1 MQAAVRIGHLGA
13 RFREMAIYSLDTP
26 HRALIYNASIFVA
39 SHHRHNN
46 DDGFFLIFLHS
57 LALL

>member
-1 MQAAVRIGHLGA
+1 MQAAARIGHLGA

-26 HRALIYNASIFVA
+26 HRALIYNASAFVA
-39 SHHRHNN
+39 SYHRHNN
-46 DDGFFLIFLHS
+46 DGFFLIFLHS